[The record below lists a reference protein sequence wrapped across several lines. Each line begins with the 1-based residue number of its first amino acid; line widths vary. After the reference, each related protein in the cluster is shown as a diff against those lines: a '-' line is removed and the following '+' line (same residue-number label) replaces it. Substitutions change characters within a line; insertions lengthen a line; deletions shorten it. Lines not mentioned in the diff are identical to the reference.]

1 LDGLAPKV
9 EIPTLATAL
18 RKWEV
23 SNRGVL
29 SDKHVDG
36 TADKIRLNFDEL
48 LDTPLD
54 QLFTDRVEAART
66 FYLNNP
72 GPTGRSHRAGGANSV
87 IKSLKTLL
95 GWAATVWPVPSR
107 PFHLR
112 KVREERVPRR
122 VVPLADTGEFL
133 KAVDAPH
140 QGSGKKHAFKTRPK
154 NPHILLAIRLMLG
167 LGLREKEALS
177 ARWEWI
183 DATNRTYYAG
193 RTKNGKVRLIPIPR
207 WLLDYL
213 GPTKGKEG
221 LIIPLVEDVPHEG
234 QFTKKVLHQVA
245 KELGLTGLTP
255 HRLRATFA
263 TNHARA
269 GTPIPTIQV
278 WLGHERIETTMIYI
292 EFVGEGGHAA
302 QDRVS
307 EMMGFGS
314 LQAETSHQKVTN
326 QDFTI

>member
-1 LDGLAPKV
+1 MA
-9 EIPTLATAL
+9 
-18 RKWEV
+18 
-23 SNRGVL
+23 NRGVL
-29 SDKHVDG
+29 SDKHVDD
-36 TADKIRLNFDEL
+36 TADKIRLHFDEL
-48 LDTPLD
+48 LELPLD
-54 QLFTDRVEAART
+54 QLTVAVVEEARAA
-66 FYLNNP
+66 YLNTP
-72 GPTGRSHRAGGANSV
+72 GPTGRVHKAGGANSI
-87 IKSLKTLL
+87 IKALRTVL
-95 GWAATVWPVPSR
+95 GWAGPHYQLSSGPYR
-107 PFHLR
+107 PFRLR
-112 KVREERVPRR
+112 KVKEQKVPRR

-133 KAVDAPH
+133 NAVDAPH

-193 RTKNGKVRLIPIPR
+193 KTKNGNVRLIPIPQ

-221 LIIPLVEDVPHEG
+221 LVIPLVGETPHEG
-234 QFTKKVLHQVA
+234 QFTKKVLYQVA
-245 KELGLTGLTP
+245 KQLGLSGLTP

-278 WLGHERIETTMIYI
+278 WLGHERIETTMLYI
-292 EFVGEGGHAA
+292 EFVAEGGLAA
-302 QDRVS
+302 QDRVA
-307 EMMGFGS
+307 EMMGFG
-314 LQAETSHQKVTN
+314 LPQAGSSHHKVTN
-326 QDFTI
+326 SDYSI